1 MELRDIS
8 RIAAD
13 AEFKVFRQTVAAGGV
28 VKGINAKSCGTFS
41 RREIDELT
49 AFVAQYGAKG
59 LAYLFVEETG
69 VRSPIAKFFTEEALN
84 EIVQTLEG
92 EPGDL
97 LLFVADKF
105 DVASQ
110 ALGALRL
117 HLGKRLGLPAEN
129 KAKFL
134 VGWTSPYSCMNRM
147 KSVMFR

>member
-1 MELRDIS
+1 MTYQEAMERYGSDKPDTRFGLELRDIS

-59 LAYLFVEETG
+59 LAYLFVEDTG
-69 VRSPIAKFFTEEALN
+69 VRSPIAKSFEEALT

-92 EPGDL
+92 EPDL
-97 LLFVADKF
+97 RCCGRQV
-105 DVASQ
+105 
-110 ALGALRL
+110 
-117 HLGKRLGLPAEN
+117 
-129 KAKFL
+129 
-134 VGWTSPYSCMNRM
+134 
-147 KSVMFR
+147 